1 VRDDNQELEFSG
13 SFWFL
18 GAFWTDLKLNNK
30 QNFHGGQPWPPF
42 FCFAGDEVTSLKLK
56 KFSDSSRR
64 LPRF

>member
-30 QNFHGGQPWPPF
+30 QNFHGGQQWPPF
-42 FCFAGDEVTSLKLK
+42 LFCRRRGNESQTK
-56 KFSDSSRR
+56 KIQ
-64 LPRF
+64 

>member
-30 QNFHGGQPWPPF
+30 QNFHGGQQWPPF
-42 FCFAGDEVTSLKLK
+42 FVLQET
-56 KFSDSSRR
+56 R
-64 LPRF
+64 

>member
-30 QNFHGGQPWPPF
+30 QNFHGGQRWPPF
-42 FCFAGDEVTSLKLK
+42 FVLQET
-56 KFSDSSRR
+56 R
-64 LPRF
+64 